1 MTKQRTRNSIRTLAG
16 ASTLGLLAA
25 VLVSGAQSE
34 DAGRGVQE
42 ARTALEKWVETRRI
56 LSAERRDWALG
67 REMLEERIDLV
78 QREIDSLH
86 ASIGEAEGS
95 IAEADRKREELL
107 AEEERLS
114 AAADV
119 LGGAVADLEGGTK
132 RLVARLPEPLRD
144 RVRPLTQQFPD
155 DPAATELGLAQRYQN
170 VVGTLNAVNKFNLEV
185 SAFSEVRTLEDRGA
199 TGLWAPYLGIG
210 QGWYVNAAGDL
221 AGIGTASEDAWVWT
235 PANDHAAAVAEA
247 VAIQRGE
254 RPPAFVQ
261 LPIRIQ

>member
-1 MTKQRTRNSIRTLAG
+1 MMKQRTNRAVRTLAA
-16 ASTLGLLAA
+16 ASTLGLVASM
-25 VLVSGAQSE
+25 LVSGAQSD

-67 REMLEERIDLV
+67 REMLAERIELV
-78 QREIDSLH
+78 QREIESLR
-86 ASIGEAEGS
+86 ASIGEAEGN
-95 IAEADRKREELL
+95 IAEADRKRAELL
-107 AEEERLS
+107 VEEERLS
-114 AAADV
+114 AAAAV
-119 LGGAVADLEGGTK
+119 LGTAVGDLEQGTR
-132 RLVARLPEPLRD
+132 RLVARLPEPLRE
-144 RVRPLTQQFPD
+144 RVRPLTQQFPE
-155 DPAATELGLAQRYQN
+155 DPQATELGLAQRYQN
-170 VVGTLNAVNKFNLEV
+170 VVGTLNAVNKFNREV
-185 SAFSEVRTLEDRGA
+185 SAFSEVRPLADGSASEVTAL
-199 TGLWAPYLGIG
+199 YLGIG

-235 PANDHAAAVAEA
+235 PADEHAPAVAEA